1 MPPTSW
7 KQESTTAIQNKLS
20 FIVSTFVLPYLEDA
34 GGLLK
39 TLGLD
44 TSTIHQKGIVRF
56 RYDHNES
63 SPVTRAGM
71 DMFFETTRAV
81 VSKRVMPTVEEQDTS
96 SAKYAY
102 EYVGF
107 LRVPEKSEY
116 TFGVNGDDSM
126 DVFVNRQPAADW
138 YGTHSL
144 TSAIN
149 IPGGN
154 QYTLTLEPGHYPLRV
169 RYVKTTGNNLAL
181 LWKTPAMQQ
190 FEVIGCDMLYHE
202 PSVMN
207 RDVSVTD
214 TEFNENDIIGN
225 ILDYDKFVQY
235 FGTMQPEM
243 ANKIREGLGNILIS
257 QNKNS
262 YMSYTS
268 DSTIPM
274 LNLDGQVN
282 GDINYSK
289 LLTYLSTV
297 PNGNRL
303 TVLLDFLNGIR
314 AFYYIMDDEV
324 IENLKAGNEAK
335 VAAYVLENGKTLS
348 VDGRSLVTSTIM
360 EFLKKFTRVEYFIF
374 RRLLLLLD
382 LVIHSHISMRLFQT
396 VYSTL
401 DKTPDEPKISSMV
414 VFFVA
419 RLKRL
424 NSNFGQMFESGQSS
438 SVISNL
444 YGNIRDFNKKTDEIN
459 MIDEKLRESK
469 IELKARKDNYSK
481 EQAIYQAGKNWVVIS
496 FVILVIVLLTL
507 FAYGIL
513 SRTNPS
519 MKWVG
524 AGGVLVVASLLTLV
538 IYLVK
543 RQRLEGFQTGIYSA
557 TNLGDLL
564 ASQQALDI
572 ITDAYQIDTIKEIN
586 AFIQNTI
593 SLALILQ
600 NNNAYKYINH
610 NLNKELNYYNST
622 KTQMDNASASIH
634 ASERMYNLNRRYNLS
649 RINMFIALIVI
660 LTFGVIGY
668 ILLDGYSTLQNIV
681 MAITSFLLLIV
692 AILYILDTQ
701 SKVRTDASKVYWGKP
716 DDLLQKL

>member
-20 FIVSTFVLPYLEDA
+20 FIVSTFVLPYLDDP
-34 GGLLK
+34 GSLLK

-56 RYDHNES
+56 RYDHNEM

-81 VSKRVMPTVEEQDTS
+81 VSKRVMPTVEDQDTT

-102 EYVGF
+102 EYVGY

-116 TFGVNGDDSM
+116 TFGVNSDDSM
-126 DVFVNRQPAADW
+126 DVFVNRQVVADW

-144 TSAIN
+144 TSATN

-154 QYTLTLEPGHYPLRV
+154 QYTVTLEPGHYPIRV

-190 FEVIGCDMLYHE
+190 FEIIGCDMLYHD
-202 PSVMN
+202 PTVMN
-207 RDVSVTD
+207 RDVSVSD

-225 ILDYDKFVQY
+225 ILDYDKFIQY
-235 FGTMQPEM
+235 FGVMQPEM
-243 ANKIREGLGNILIS
+243 SSKVREGLGNILIS
-257 QNKNS
+257 QNNAT
-262 YMSYTS
+262 YNSYTS
-268 DSTIPM
+268 DSTIPS
-274 LNLDGQVN
+274 LSLDGNIN

-289 LLTYLSTV
+289 LLSYLSTV

-303 TVLLDFLNGIR
+303 TILLDFLNGIR

-324 IENLKAGNEAK
+324 LENLKAGNEAK
-335 VAAYVLENGKTLS
+335 VAAYTLQNGQTLL
-348 VDGRSLVTSTIM
+348 VDGKSLVSTTIM

-396 VYSTL
+396 VYSTIE
-401 DKTPDEPKISSMV
+401 KTADEPKISSMI
-414 VFFVA
+414 VFFVS

-424 NSNFGQMFESGQSS
+424 NSNFGQMFEAGQDS

-444 YGNIRDFNKKTDEIN
+444 YGNIRDFNKKTEQIN
-459 MIDEKLRESK
+459 IIDEKLRESK
-469 IELKARKDNYSK
+469 IELKARKDTLNK
-481 EQAIYQAGKNWVVIS
+481 EQAIYQAGKSWVVIS
-496 FVILVIVLLTL
+496 LVITTIVILTL
-507 FAYGIL
+507 FSYGVL
-513 SRTNPS
+513 SQTNPS
-519 MKWVG
+519 LKWVG
-524 AGGVLVVASLLTLV
+524 AGGVLVISSLLTLL

-543 RQRLEGFQTGIYSA
+543 RKKLEGFQTGVYNA
-557 TNLGDLL
+557 TNLSDLL
-564 ASQQALDI
+564 SSQQALDI

-586 AFIQNTI
+586 AYIQNTI

-600 NNNAYKYINH
+600 NNNTYKYINH

-622 KTQMDNASASIH
+622 KTQMDNASASIRS
-634 ASERMYNLNRRYNLS
+634 SERMYNLSRRYNLS

-660 LTFGVIGY
+660 LTFGVVGY
-668 ILLDGYSTLQNIV
+668 ILADGYKTIQNIV
-681 MAITSFLLLIV
+681 MTITSILLLIV

-701 SKVRTDASKVYWGKP
+701 SKVRTDGSKVYWGKP
-716 DDLLQKL
+716 DELLQKL